1 MFKLLKKLPDLPG
14 VVSFRVQES
23 PGAFA
28 EHSAMLLFKQLPEQD
43 HVALIDR
50 IKAGDIYDIDIA
62 RQAVVGWVDVV
73 DDDGQQVEFSPDVL
87 EQLLGIPGVASA
99 AVRQYF
105 ELRNGGPEKNSPSSG
120 DTSPERNAQ

>member
-1 MFKLLKKLPDLPG
+1 MLFRILGFLFCFSLAWPAWG
-14 VVSFRVQES
+14 VSV
-23 PGAFA
+23 
-28 EHSAMLLFKQLPEQD
+28 
-43 HVALIDR
+43 R

-73 DDDGQQVEFSPDVL
+73 DEGGQPVEFSPDVL
-87 EQLLGIPGVASA
+87 EQLLGIPGVAA
-99 AVRQYF
+99 AAMRQYF

>member
-1 MFKLLKKLPDLPG
+1 MFKLLQKLPDLPG

-43 HVALIDR
+43 HVALIER
-50 IKAGDIYDIDIA
+50 IKASEIYDIDIA
-62 RQAVVGWVDVV
+62 RKTVVGWVDVV
-73 DDDGQQVEFSPDVL
+73 DDSGNQVEFSPDGL
-87 EQLLGIPGVASA
+87 EQLLGIPGVSSA

-105 ELRNGGPEKNSPSSG
+105 ELRNGGPEKNSDSSG
-120 DTSPERNAQ
+120 DTSPEQKAK